1 MAKRRLS
8 KQQHNRIARQ
18 HKASVDRLG
27 GSTQH
32 QPTDDHLGPEQE
44 GLVIAQYGTQV
55 DVESALTPSL
65 NKRCFLRA
73 NLGSIVTGDNVVWRD
88 SEREGVVVSVLPR
101 RSQLAR
107 PDSFGNMKI
116 VAANIDRMLITVA
129 PQPEP
134 HANLIDR
141 YLVVAETLGLNAILL
156 INKMDL
162 FTGGQKQKLQ
172 DLLLGYRDLGYPV
185 MEISAHTGAGLNELT
200 AVLSEGTS
208 VFVGQSGAGKS
219 SIIQTLLP
227 DETIKIGELSEQ
239 VNKGRHTTTNSQLY
253 HFPNGGHCIDSPG
266 IREFGLW
273 HMEAGEVAAGFKE
286 FQPFLG
292 GCRFRDCR
300 HKADPG
306 CALKQAVTENQIS
319 TARFDSYMRIV
330 DSLDAVDVRTP

>member
-8 KQQHNRIARQ
+8 KQQHTRIARQ
-18 HKASVDRLG
+18 HTENAARV
-27 GSTQH
+27 GSSAQH
-32 QPTDDHLGPEQE
+32 QPEDDLGPEQE
-44 GLVIAQYGTQV
+44 GLVVAQYGTQV
-55 DVESALTPSL
+55 EVESAATPDLS
-65 NKRCFLRA
+65 KRCFLRA
-73 NLGSIVTGDNVVWRD
+73 NLGSIVTGDRVVWRD
-88 SEREGVVVSVLPR
+88 SEPKGIVVSVLPR

-129 PQPEP
+129 PEPEP

-156 INKMDL
+156 INKIDL
-162 FTGGQKQKLQ
+162 FTGGQRQRLQ
-172 DLLLGYRDLGYPV
+172 DLLLGYRELGYPV
-185 MEISAHTGAGLNELT
+185 MEISAHTGTGLSELVR
-200 AVLSEGTS
+200 VLSDGTS

-239 VNKGRHTTTNSQLY
+239 VNKGRHTTTNSRLY

-273 HMEAGEVAAGFKE
+273 HMEAGEIAAGFRE

-292 GCRFRDCR
+292 ACRFRDCR

-306 CALKQAVTENQIS
+306 CALKEAVAEGRIS
-319 TARFDSYMRIV
+319 AARFDSYIRIV
-330 DSLDAVDVRTP
+330 DSLDAVDVRTT